1 MSAVDLE
8 VLKVVHHVRVNHGGT
23 GLPYDRID
31 ATLIEPA
38 WTPWVLRRRG
48 ADVALA
54 VSDRFAADEPAQ
66 TMLEVTVTDQL
77 VLERFENAGVA
88 QVALHQGG
96 DAEVELVLEPS
107 PVALEATVVDRQNQ
121 PRTGRTVQA
130 RSNGTV
136 VAMPEVSPGVYRSAG
151 TTWDP
156 QLQPFRIF
164 VNSQQRGQAA
174 LDYDL
179 PITPVRV
186 VDP

>member
-1 MSAVDLE
+1 VSAVDLE
-8 VLKVVHHVRVNHGGT
+8 VLTVVHHVRVTHGGT
-23 GLPYDRID
+23 GLPYHRID
-31 ATLIEPA
+31 AKLAEPA
-38 WTPWVLRRRG
+38 WPPWVLRRRG

-54 VSDRFAADEPAQ
+54 VSDRFAGDEPAQ
-66 TMLEVTVTDQL
+66 TTLELAVTDEL
-77 VLERFENAGVA
+77 VLERFQNGGLA

-96 DAEVELVLEPS
+96 DAEVELVLQPT

-136 VAMPEVSPGVYRSAG
+136 VAMPEVSPGLYRSAA
-151 TTWDP
+151 TSWDP

-174 LDYDL
+174 LDYER